1 MNRIYKEKRHVK
13 RKPKEDRRMK
23 VYHLSNYDYSNLIPM
38 IKLSGAWVEDLGFQ
52 IGTLINVHCEDGKL
66 TITLA
71 ETV

>member
-1 MNRIYKEKRHVK
+1 MNRIYKEKRQVK

-23 VYHLSNYDYSNLIPM
+23 VYHSSNYDYSDLIPM
-38 IKLSGAWVEDLGFQ
+38 IKLSGAGVEDLGFQ
-52 IGTLINVHCEDGKL
+52 IGTPINVHCEDGKL